1 VPPTSPLEDLIGR
14 PLPALSLPDPEGRP
28 FAIQAHVGHGPRVL
42 FFFIRNG
49 TPG

>member
-1 VPPTSPLEDLIGR
+1 MTAIERPEDLVGT
-14 PLPALSLPDPEGRP
+14 PLPDLRLPSSAGGTFGLRDCVGR
-28 FAIQAHVGHGPRVL
+28 GPLVL

>member
-1 VPPTSPLEDLIGR
+1 VPASPALEDLIGQ
-14 PLPALSLPDPEGRP
+14 PLPDLSLPDPEGRP
-28 FAIQAHVGHGPRVL
+28 FPIRGHVGHGPQVL